1 MKINRFNIV
10 LLIMV
15 FNLMSAGCQSVGRHS
30 LTPSPDGSV
39 IALIDSVD
47 FDIMGP
53 EPIHIYRGAYLRI
66 QRIQQSRERGFTSI
80 KIADKSEYF
89 SRSGGLY
96 WSPNGRSVAFTT
108 SPNDRL
114 WIVGIYA
121 KPKKNLIAEDV
132 YSFRWVDDT
141 HMVYVTQDGDVI
153 EANLLDDGTVNERK
167 TLFSVGDLRD
177 TDGRLAYHYPG
188 LSGSGGFKFNNPLSP
203 NAQFFV
209 YGTGQNLTIVNLS
222 TATIEKS
229 FPLTGTPIKFWW
241 DDGSSNLLIGVQKKK
256 KREYIEDTH
265 HYYYLYQRESGTLT
279 NIINRL
285 EDTSQFS
292 PYETSGHGRVWL
304 SDGKHFILN
313 SGYPY
318 YKTWLFNTDSLS
330 TVWMEREMERFEDG
344 NFSQRQR
351 LIATLPLEDGEVD
364 SSKEPLPK
372 LPREHDANLY
382 EKRRKM
388 IEKNS
393 SSRVVI
399 EPSPAG
405 NLLAVRQPEG
415 RQRHE
420 KQTSTCYVL
429 KIVPGP
435 KGELSLDVLKKIES
449 GIKKRFL
456 WIDYWI
462 PEDFFWT
469 ADGRGL
475 LFTDF
480 GGDKFRLVNIP

>member
-1 MKINRFNIV
+1 
-10 LLIMV
+10 MV
-15 FNLMSAGCQSVGRHS
+15 CNLMSAGCQSTGRHS

-39 IALIDSVD
+39 IASIDSVN

-53 EPIHIYRGAYLRI
+53 EPIHIHRGAYLRI
-66 QRIQQSRERGFTSI
+66 QRIKQSREPGFRSI
-80 KIADKSEYF
+80 QIADKSEYF

-96 WSPNGRSVAFTT
+96 WSPNGRSIAFTT
-108 SPNDRL
+108 FPKAIRSETCRL
-114 WIVGIYA
+114 WIVDIYA
-121 KPKKNLIAEDV
+121 QPKKTLIAEDV

-153 EANLLDDGTVNERK
+153 QATISDGGDIHKLEP
-167 TLFSVGDLRD
+167 LFSVGDLRD
-177 TDGRLAYHYPG
+177 ADGRLAYHYPG
-188 LSGSGGFKFNNPLSP
+188 LYGSGGYKFNNPLSP

-209 YGTGQNLTIVNLS
+209 YGDGQDLKIVNLS
-222 TATIEKS
+222 IATIEKS
-229 FPLTGTPIKFWW
+229 FPLTGTPIIFWW
-241 DDGSSNLLIGVQKKK
+241 DDGSSNLLIGVHKKK
-256 KREYIEDTH
+256 KGKYGYSGDTH
-265 HYYYLYQRESGTLT
+265 HYYLYQQESGTLT
-279 NIINRL
+279 NLINRL

-292 PYETSGHGRVWL
+292 PYEPSGHGRVWL
-304 SDGKHFILN
+304 SDGKHFILH

-318 YKTWLFNTDSLS
+318 YKTWLFNKDSLS
-330 TVWMEREMERFEDG
+330 AVWMEREMERFESG

-351 LIATLPLEDGEVD
+351 LIATLPLKDGEVD

-372 LPREHDANLY
+372 SPRWDDPNFSSLD
-382 EKRRKM
+382 EKHSKM

-405 NLLAVRQPEG
+405 NLLALRLPEG
-415 RQRHE
+415 SQKHE

-429 KIVPGP
+429 KIVTDP
-435 KGELSLDVLKKIES
+435 KGEISLDIIKKVES

-456 WIDYWI
+456 WIDWI
-462 PEDFFWT
+462 DEYLYWT
-469 ADGRGL
+469 ANGRGL

-480 GGDKFRLVNIP
+480 RGDKFRLESIP